1 MSVDARTILQTIAAA
16 TAKSFA
22 LFSVL
27 AGNSYEVKAAQ
38 IHCPSPPAPVRTI
51 DLTGYYKDKAKSV
64 VDPTALARRRAAV
77 KPLKDYLNSVSK
89 MADRAVLSQSLS
101 RRAGYGH
108 CAVSWLRSW
117 AEGGAYLG
125 RMSSKQAEAQRKWDL
140 AGLSLAYLKIRRY
153 ADPLDR
159 KILDPWLQAIADR
172 ARAVYDSPG
181 KIRNNHW
188 YWLGLGLGGVGLAT
202 KSERHWSE
210 AKQIMQDAAK
220 DISPEGF
227 LPLELKRGKRA
238 LHYHTFSVMA
248 LVTLAELGKTKRQS
262 WYELENDALH
272 RLVRS
277 TARALVDPSTIEN
290 AAGIQQERPLKAR
303 AGWPQLYELQFP
315 RRPFPGSMPVAKP
328 QHRWLGGNV
337 LALKRTLSELAS
349 SN

>member
-1 MSVDARTILQTIAAA
+1 MSVDARTILQAIAAVPA
-16 TAKSFA
+16 SSVA

-27 AGNSYEVKAAQ
+27 ACISHEVRAAK
-38 IHCPSPPAPVRTI
+38 IHCPPPPAAVRHL
-51 DLTGYYKDKAKSV
+51 DLPGYYKDKAKSV
-64 VDPTALARRRAAV
+64 VDPTAQARRRAAV
-77 KPLKDYLNSVSK
+77 KPLKGYLNSVAK

-101 RRAGYGH
+101 RRSGYGH

-140 AGLSLAYLKIRRY
+140 AGLSLGYLKIRRY

-159 KILDPWLQAIADR
+159 KIIDPWLQTIADR
-172 ARAVYDSPG
+172 ARAVYEIPG

-202 KSERHWSE
+202 DSRRHWSE
-210 AKQIMQDAAK
+210 AHRVMRDASK

-248 LVTLAELGKTKRQS
+248 LVTLADLGRAKRQS

-272 RLVRS
+272 RLVKS
-277 TARALVDPSTIEN
+277 TARALVDPSLIEG
-290 AAGIQQERPLKAR
+290 AAGIRQERPLKPR
-303 AGWPQLYELQFP
+303 AGWPQLYELRFPGRSFP
-315 RRPFPGSMPVAKP
+315 RNMPVAKP

-337 LALKRTLSELAS
+337 LALRRTLSELAS